1 MIINTPLIFDKSN
14 NGCNGY
20 KVPKSSVPKYKLS
33 DYIPDKLTRKRKLNS
48 FFQYYLR
55 NQY

>member
-33 DYIPDKLTRKRKLNS
+33 DYILDKLIRKQKVKFTSSNRIS
-48 FFQYYLR
+48 SC
-55 NQY
+55 